1 MLQSSGSAGT
11 FPVAD
16 QPWTLALSDPAQGT
30 QGGQVCCQVRSWV
43 PLPGP
48 WPKERVTGKAAAWS
62 TQQFLEMNL
71 VFGFYRN
78 TDFCPNHKVPLWFMW
93 FPRVPA
99 TTSCPDRGL
108 PIPAQWGVGGRAWDS
123 GHTSRADFWIRGSGG
138 LGGRCL
144 QCQRGCWARPGV
156 TQSPPWPLAPRTPES
171 PHQHLLLTSDS
182 QTRAVLRGSSAGHT
196 VGALADSTEAPARSP

>member
-1 MLQSSGSAGT
+1 MPDPSRHWAGSQPLGMLQSSDSAGT

-16 QPWTLALSDPAQGT
+16 QPWTLALSDLAQGT

-48 WPKERVTGKAAAWS
+48 WPKDRVTGKAAAWS

-123 GHTSRADFWIRGSGG
+123 GHTSRADFWIRGSGVWEAGVCSVRGAAG
-138 LGGRCL
+138 LAQVLPKALCGL
-144 QCQRGCWARPGV
+144 L
-156 TQSPPWPLAPRTPES
+156 PLGLLRVGTPAFAA
-171 PHQHLLLTSDS
+171 HL
-182 QTRAVLRGSSAGHT
+182 
-196 VGALADSTEAPARSP
+196 